1 MHSRWLAVASS
12 LALSLVTL
20 EASADMMCGGSRRPP
35 DPPPRG
41 SSSPRTQPVGELEL
55 APESPHEPRTPAAP
69 VELGMMAGMVLLGG
83 GAAKV
88 SRGKKKKDEKR

>member
-1 MHSRWLAVASS
+1 MHSRWLPVACS

-35 DPPPRG
+35 DPPPKG
-41 SSSPRTQPVGELEL
+41 SSSPRTQPVGELEM
-55 APESPHEPRTPAAP
+55 APGSRPEGHAPTAP

-83 GAAKV
+83 GAARV
-88 SRGKKKKDEKR
+88 SRGKKREEKR